1 MGSLLVTIVGVTID
15 ELAANREWL
24 PGVRANWEAK
34 SRLPALDQL
43 PAATNEGLAQCMTR
57 LLTLTLDYYT
67 AAKGEIG
74 IEEQDRYM
82 NAAGVLGKEWTGVL
96 DGLPAGERTW
106 PLSHLSFYSDGIAH
120 VVREAANDP
129 RLAWF
134 LGCVLLTWGA
144 FFRRVEFP

>member
-1 MGSLLVTIVGVTID
+1 MMPTIA

-24 PGVRANWEAK
+24 SEARATWEAK

-67 AAKGEIG
+67 AAGGKIG

-82 NAAGVLGKEWTGVL
+82 NTAGVLGKEWTGVL
-96 DGLPAGERTW
+96 DGLPDEERTW
-106 PLSHLSFYSDGIAH
+106 PLSHLSLYSVGIAH
-120 VVREAANDP
+120 VVREAADDP
-129 RLAWF
+129 DLAWF
-134 LGCVLLTWGA
+134 LGCVLLIWGA
-144 FFRRVEFP
+144 FFRPIKLQ

>member
-1 MGSLLVTIVGVTID
+1 MATIV

-24 PGVRANWEAK
+24 PGVRASWEAK

-74 IEEQDRYM
+74 TEEHDRYM

-96 DGLPAGERTW
+96 DGLPDEERTW
-106 PLSHLSFYSDGIAH
+106 PLSHLSLCSVGIAH
-120 VVREAANDP
+120 VVREAASDP
-129 RLAWF
+129 GLAWF
-134 LGCVLLTWGA
+134 LGCVLLIWGA
-144 FFRRVEFP
+144 FFRPIKLQ